1 MNNYIHVLDANG
13 KRITSIVD
21 NMLAPVGEAALL
33 EQAKIQYPDAA
44 DYVYGDDTML
54 DAFLDGKAYVNGE
67 FVNPPMIEYVPT
79 KEDKINA
86 IKAEYEPRFKVLEEA
101 QRRLLLMGKPTTA
114 ISVQY
119 IKLNDEMVTRIK
131 GVR

>member
-114 ISVQY
+114 ISAQY